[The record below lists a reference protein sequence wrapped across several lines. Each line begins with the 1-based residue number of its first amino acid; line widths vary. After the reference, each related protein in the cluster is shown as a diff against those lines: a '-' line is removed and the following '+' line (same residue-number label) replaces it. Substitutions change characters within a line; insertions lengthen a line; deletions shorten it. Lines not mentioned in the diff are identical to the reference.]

1 MENNQKTAYETAAKE
16 LGERLVALYK
26 KRFFPRD
33 GKAFAEMLF
42 TAGVEAGSLIQAMSQ
57 LTDRELKIETANEA
71 LLQISR
77 AEYILGIM
85 CSAKYYRA
93 SEAYDLKSYM
103 VKVKDSLKALL
114 KNVQDAARIRQA
126 RPFGSSNDGFDEL
139 V

>member
-16 LGERLVALYK
+16 LGERIVALYK
-26 KRFFPRD
+26 KRSFPRD

-85 CSAKYYRA
+85 CSAKYYTA
-93 SEAYDLKSYM
+93 SETYDLKSYM